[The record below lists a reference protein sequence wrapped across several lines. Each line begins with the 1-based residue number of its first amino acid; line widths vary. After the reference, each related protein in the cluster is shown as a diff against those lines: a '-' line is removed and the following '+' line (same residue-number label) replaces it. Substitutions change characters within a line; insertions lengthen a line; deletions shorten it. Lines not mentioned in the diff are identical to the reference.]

1 MLRCE
6 ECGREARTAKHSRGW
21 RAVLTTELADAD
33 AEETG
38 HARDGEEVPAVALY
52 CPECAE
58 REFG

>member
-6 ECGREARTAKHSRGW
+6 ECGREARTGEDTRRW
-21 RAVLTTELADAD
+21 RALFTALPGDEMRNHTDDDED
-33 AEETG
+33 
-38 HARDGEEVPAVALY
+38 EVPSVAVY